1 MELNGFN
8 KILDFFI
15 DVCRIPNRNLSC
27 AIWLNSTDI
36 TEYLKNKVCKRITNI
51 KDDIIDIT
59 TTRNN
64 IRIIFKNGS
73 TITILAAD
81 AITATGYRFHLSAY
95 KYNIND
101 YLIQS
106 MIIPMST
113 LGFPPLSFR
122 DSNCDH
128 CICKTCSLAYING
141 GAEGCGNCY
150 ECDSE
155 CGINSCKDY
164 YNPIPVQEDKNDNR
178 N

>member
-1 MELNGFN
+1 MEFNGFN

-15 DVCRIPNRNLSC
+15 DVCRIPNRKLKC

-36 TEYLKNKVCKRITNI
+36 TEYLKNKIYKRITNI
-51 KDDIIDIT
+51 KDDIIDIIT
-59 TTRNN
+59 THSN
-64 IRIIFKNGS
+64 IRIVFKTGS

-81 AITATGYRFHLSAY
+81 VTTARGYRFHLSAY
-95 KYNIND
+95 KYNINN
-101 YLIQS
+101 YLVQS
-106 MIIPMST
+106 MIIPMSIW
-113 LGFPPLSFR
+113 GFRPLSFR
-122 DSNCDH
+122 DNNCEH

-150 ECDSE
+150 DCDSE